1 VFYFVFVNIKY
12 GIEFEEQF
20 VNTYILEQQLIMEI
34 FFIIILSILVTL
46 GIVTVMRN
54 FKLKKQTNSQSVI
67 LLDKIKR
74 VCKFITVEG
83 DFAEI
88 YHYEDVKERFLKLIT
103 SKKKALV
110 VINAKAHVGFD
121 LSRIKMDSNV
131 KTKTVKLFHFPEP
144 EVLSIETDL
153 NYYDKK
159 DGVFN
164 KFEASDLTEL
174 HNEAKLHIMNKV
186 PESGLY
192 QIAKKEALDSILLIE
207 SIVETI
213 GWTLDYTALEIEDTE
228 PKKLE

>member
-1 VFYFVFVNIKY
+1 
-12 GIEFEEQF
+12 
-20 VNTYILEQQLIMEI
+20 MET
-34 FFIIILSILVTL
+34 FFIIIISILVTL
-46 GIVTVMRN
+46 AIVTIIRQ
-54 FKLKKQTNSQSVI
+54 FKVKKRTNSQSVI
-67 LLDKIKR
+67 LLDRIKK

-88 YHYEDVKERFLKLIT
+88 YHYEDVKERFLKLVT

-110 VINAKAHVGFD
+110 VVNAKAHVGFD
-121 LSRIKMDSNV
+121 LSKIQMEADTSS
-131 KTKTVKLFHFPEP
+131 KTVRLFHFPQP

-159 DGVFN
+159 DGMFN

-192 QIAKKEALDSILLIE
+192 DIAKKEALESVLLIE

-213 GWTLDYTALEIEDTE
+213 GWRLDYSALKIEAKDH
-228 PKKLE
+228 KLLE

>member
-1 VFYFVFVNIKY
+1 MD
-12 GIEFEEQF
+12 
-20 VNTYILEQQLIMEI
+20 T

-46 GIVTVMRN
+46 GIVTIVKQFR
-54 FKLKKQTNSQSVI
+54 LKRQTNSQSVI
-67 LLDKIKR
+67 LLDKIKK

-121 LSRIKMDSNV
+121 LSKIRMDSDV
-131 KTKTVKLFHFPEP
+131 KTKTVKLFHFPQP

-153 NYYDKK
+153 NYYDKS
-159 DGVFN
+159 DGMFN

-186 PESGLY
+186 PQSGLY
-192 QIAKKEALDSILLIE
+192 EIAKSEALDSVLLIE

-213 GWTLDYTALEIEDTE
+213 GWKLDYSALKIEDKT
-228 PKKLE
+228 PKKLKE

>member
-1 VFYFVFVNIKY
+1 MD
-12 GIEFEEQF
+12 
-20 VNTYILEQQLIMEI
+20 T
-34 FFIIILSILVTL
+34 FFIIIISILATL
-46 GIVTVMRN
+46 GIVTLVRQFMLRR
-54 FKLKKQTNSQSVI
+54 QTNSQSVI
-67 LLDKIKR
+67 LLDKIKK

-88 YHYEDVKERFLKLIT
+88 YHYEDVKQRFLNLIT

-110 VINAKAHVGFD
+110 VIKAKAHVGFD
-121 LSRIKMDSNV
+121 LSKIRMNSDER
-131 KTKTVKLFHFPEP
+131 TKTLTLFHFPQP

-153 NYYDKK
+153 NYYDKS

-192 QIAKKEALDSILLIE
+192 EIAKQEALESVLLIE
-207 SIVETI
+207 TIVQTI
-213 GWTLDYTALEIEDTE
+213 GWKLDYSALKIEDKS
-228 PKKLE
+228 PKKLQE